1 MEVQSTQNIYQFPK
15 AVTMDTGT
23 YNKRG
28 KLEVIAGPMFAG
40 KSSEL
45 LKRLLFIEHGG
56 HKVLVLKPIVDDRY
70 HSENKDEIVT
80 HNKLRHPAVSVI
92 DLELVKDNYTIRP
105 YNFHSVFIDEV
116 QFFDTN
122 ETVWFVEEGLRSGVN
137 FAIAGLD
144 QDSRG
149 VPFETTAR
157 MLSLADEVVKIKAFC
172 TVCGIDA
179 GKTQRLKATKNS
191 ERVKIGGAES
201 YEPRCHEHWEP
212 K

>member
-1 MEVQSTQNIYQFPK
+1 MAT
-15 AVTMDTGT
+15 T
-23 YNKRG
+23 YYNRG

-56 HKVLVLKPIVDDRY
+56 HKVLVLKPVVDNRFGTG
-70 HSENKDEIVT
+70 DEIVT

-105 YNFHSVFIDEV
+105 YNFHTVFIDEV

-122 ETVWFVEEGLRSGVN
+122 ETIWFVEEGLRSGVN
-137 FAIAGLD
+137 FVVAGLD

-149 VPFETTAR
+149 VPFETTSR
-157 MLSLADEVVKIKAFC
+157 MLALADEVLKIKAFC
-172 TVCGIDA
+172 TICGLDA
-179 GKTQRLKATKNS
+179 GKTQRLRETS
-191 ERVKIGGAES
+191 QDERVRVGGAET
-201 YEPRCHEHWEP
+201 YEPRCHEHWES

>member
-1 MEVQSTQNIYQFPK
+1 MEATTQNIYPFPG
-15 AVTMDTGT
+15 AMDET

-28 KLEVIAGPMFAG
+28 KLEVIAGPMFAR

-70 HSENKDEIVT
+70 HNKDEIIT

-137 FAIAGLD
+137 FVVAGLD

-149 VPFETTAR
+149 VPFETTSR
-157 MLSLADEVVKIKAFC
+157 MLALADEVVKIKAFC
-172 TVCGIDA
+172 TVCGLDA
-179 GKTQRLKATKNS
+179 GKTQRLRATKNS

>member
-1 MEVQSTQNIYQFPK
+1 MAT
-15 AVTMDTGT
+15 T
-23 YNKRG
+23 YYSRG

-56 HKVLVLKPIVDDRY
+56 HKVLVLKPVVDNRY
-70 HSENKDEIVT
+70 GTGDEIIT

-105 YNFHSVFIDEV
+105 YNFHTVFIDEV

-122 ETVWFVEEGLRSGVN
+122 ETIWFVEEGLRSGVN
-137 FAIAGLD
+137 FVVAGLD

-149 VPFETTAR
+149 VPFETTSR
-157 MLSLADEVVKIKAFC
+157 MLALADEVVKIKAFC
-172 TVCGIDA
+172 TICGLDA
-179 GKTQRLKATKNS
+179 GKTQRLRETALDD
-191 ERVKIGGAES
+191 RVKVGGAET
-201 YEPRCHEHWEP
+201 YEPRCHEHWES

>member
-1 MEVQSTQNIYQFPK
+1 MT
-15 AVTMDTGT
+15 TT
-23 YNKRG
+23 YYNRG

-56 HKVLVLKPIVDDRY
+56 HKVLVLKPVVDNRFGTG
-70 HSENKDEIVT
+70 DEIVT

-105 YNFHSVFIDEV
+105 YNFHTVFIDEV

-122 ETVWFVEEGLRSGVN
+122 ETIWFVEEGLRSGVN
-137 FAIAGLD
+137 FVVAGLD

-149 VPFETTAR
+149 VPFETTSR
-157 MLSLADEVVKIKAFC
+157 MLALADEVLKIKAFC
-172 TVCGIDA
+172 TICGLDA
-179 GKTQRLKATKNS
+179 GKTQRLRETS
-191 ERVKIGGAES
+191 QDERVRVGGAET
-201 YEPRCHEHWEP
+201 YEPRCHEHWES

>member
-1 MEVQSTQNIYQFPK
+1 M
-15 AVTMDTGT
+15 AVTY
-23 YNKRG
+23 YNRG

-56 HKVLVLKPIVDDRY
+56 YKVLVLKPVVDNRY
-70 HSENKDEIVT
+70 GSGDEIVT

-92 DLELVKDNYTIRP
+92 DLELVKDNYTIKP
-105 YNFHSVFIDEV
+105 YNFHTVFIDEA

-122 ETVWFVEEGLRSGVN
+122 ETVWFVEEGLRSGVI
-137 FAIAGLD
+137 FVVAGLD

-157 MLSLADEVVKIKAFC
+157 MLALADEVLKIKAFC
-172 TVCGIDA
+172 TVCGMDA
-179 GKTQRLKATKNS
+179 GKTQRLRETS
-191 ERVKIGGAES
+191 QDDRVKVGGAET
-201 YEPRCHEHWEP
+201 YEPRCHEHWES

>member
-1 MEVQSTQNIYQFPK
+1 M
-15 AVTMDTGT
+15 AVTY
-23 YNKRG
+23 YNRG

-45 LKRLLFIEHGG
+45 LKRLLFIEHSG
-56 HKVLVLKPIVDDRY
+56 HKVLVLKPVVDNRY
-70 HSENKDEIVT
+70 GSGDEIVT

-92 DLELVKDNYTIRP
+92 DLELVKDNYTIKP
-105 YNFHSVFIDEV
+105 YNFHTVFIDEA

-137 FAIAGLD
+137 FVVAGLD

-157 MLSLADEVVKIKAFC
+157 MLALADEVLKIKAFC
-172 TVCGIDA
+172 TICGLDA
-179 GKTQRLKATKNS
+179 CKTQRLRETS
-191 ERVKIGGAES
+191 QDERVRVGGAET
-201 YEPRCHEHWEP
+201 YEPRCHEHWES